1 MTKDEI
7 QFWMLIAFAIAFVFS
22 SFKIYIIF
30 NTPVEGM
37 DTKTQHKELETIIVD
52 FLKQLDCSDLS
63 STQIF
68 YLIIRLDVLQ
78 DSAYR
83 SFNENRFN
91 QLLQQL
97 FYTYEVTSLEQ
108 LILSIKNEQRYL
120 NAQFHGYF
128 ILVPRSSFFK
138 KAEEPMLFASLKNN
152 NYYWRLKWPWS

>member
-108 LILSIKNEQRYL
+108 LILSIKNEL
-120 NAQFHGYF
+120 
-128 ILVPRSSFFK
+128 
-138 KAEEPMLFASLKNN
+138 
-152 NYYWRLKWPWS
+152 